1 MENTEKTP
9 SYADIFMDKLEKK
22 LISQALIK
30 PQTWWRYID
39 DIFIIWT
46 EGEESL
52 QDFINYLNSAFFN
65 FQKNAN
71 QVNCRQYSCILFFID
86 KLVQRTSRRE
96 NLSLNRVF
104 SQVGQ

>member
-52 QDFINYLNSAFFN
+52 KDFINYLNSAHRTIN
-65 FQKNAN
+65 PCGYTKQ
-71 QVNCRQYSCILFFID
+71 SCSNIYI
-86 KLVQRTSRRE
+86 
-96 NLSLNRVF
+96 
-104 SQVGQ
+104 

>member
-52 QDFINYLNSAFFN
+52 
-65 FQKNAN
+65 
-71 QVNCRQYSCILFFID
+71 
-86 KLVQRTSRRE
+86 
-96 NLSLNRVF
+96 
-104 SQVGQ
+104 